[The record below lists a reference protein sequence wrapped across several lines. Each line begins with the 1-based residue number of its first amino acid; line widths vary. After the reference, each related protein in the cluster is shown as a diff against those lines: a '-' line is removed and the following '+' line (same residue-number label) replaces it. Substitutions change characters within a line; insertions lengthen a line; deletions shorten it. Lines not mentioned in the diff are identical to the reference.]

1 MMILKFM
8 CTRFASRV
16 ENSFPIGLWAGLP
29 NQTKRL
35 LLLENKAMARKSII
49 FALSL
54 PLSLLLAP
62 LTTVPV
68 AAQQSTLAIVVLPTD
83 RTVLPIPEPRYPH
96 STVFDARNASPPPRF
111 EVKAPANAPNVV
123 IVLIDDMGFGQS
135 SAFGGPINMPTVEQ
149 LANGGLRYNQ
159 FHTTALCS
167 PTRAAL
173 LSGRNHHM
181 NNMGS
186 ITETATAFPGQT
198 GQRPNSVAPLAEMLR
213 LNGYSTAAFGKSH
226 ETAAWEVSPSGPT
239 DRWPTRSGFDK
250 FYGFLGGET
259 NQWAPLLYDGL
270 TQVELPNDPNY
281 NFMTD
286 MTDKAIAW
294 VQGQKSL
301 TPDKPFFVY
310 FAPGATHAPHHVP
323 KKWIAKYKGKFDQ
336 GWDKVREETLARQI
350 KLGVVPAGT
359 KLAPKPEA
367 IKDWAALSADEKK
380 LFARQMEVFAGFGEY
395 ADTEIGRFIKAIE
408 ATGQLDNTLIFYVV
422 GDNGASAEG
431 GMSGLFS
438 EMTYFNGV
446 TETVQDI
453 LKHYDELGGPT
464 TYPHYAAGWAVAGD
478 TPFTWTKQVASS
490 YGGTRNGMVVHWPER
505 IAAKG
510 EVRSQW
516 HHVIDIAPTILEA
529 AGLPEPKSV
538 NGTLQTPIEGV
549 SMLYTFADPKAEST
563 HKTQYFEIF
572 GNRAIYNDGWLAG
585 TVHRAAWEFKPRA
598 TLENDTW
605 ELYDTRTDFS
615 LTNDLAAKN
624 PEKLKEMQDLFLKE
638 AVKYTVLPL
647 DDRLTERFI
656 AALVGRP
663 DLMAGRTSLTVH
675 QGMTGM
681 SENVFINLKN
691 RSHVITA
698 EVEVPKTGANG
709 VILAQAG
716 RFGGWSLYVKDGKP
730 IYTYNFLGLQR
741 FTVAAKQALPAGKAT
756 IRFEFAYDG
765 GGMGKGGTGTIFVNG
780 KNVATG
786 RIDRTQCCV
795 FSADEGAD
803 VGVDNDT
810 PVTEAYKVP
819 FKFTGKIAKV
829 TIELKEMN
837 KADRDDAEQG
847 RKAAALK
854 KGLSD

>member
-1 MMILKFM
+1 MRTARLKWTM
-8 CTRFASRV
+8 LVSVVAIMLMV
-16 ENSFPIGLWAGLP
+16 A
-29 NQTKRL
+29 
-35 LLLENKAMARKSII
+35 SII
-49 FALSL
+49 GPAG
-54 PLSLLLAP
+54 
-62 LTTVPV
+62 
-68 AAQQSTLAIVVLPTD
+68 AQQGAAPARVVLPTD
-83 RTVLPIPEPRYPH
+83 RTVLPIPEPQYPH
-96 STVFDARNASPPPRF
+96 STVFNARNATPPPRF
-111 EVKAPANAPNVV
+111 EVKAPANAPNVL

-135 SAFGGPINMPTVEQ
+135 SAFGGPIHMPTVER
-149 LANGGLRYNQ
+149 LANEGLRYNE

-250 FYGFLGGET
+250 FYGFIGGET
-259 NQWAPLLYDGL
+259 NQWAPLIYDGMI
-270 TQVELPNDPNY
+270 QVEPSHDPNY

-286 MTDKAIAW
+286 MTNQAIDW
-294 VQGQKSL
+294 MQYQKSL
-301 TPDKPFFVY
+301 TPDKPFFIY

-323 KKWIAKYKGKFDQ
+323 KEWIAKYRGQFDQ
-336 GWDKVREETLARQI
+336 GWDKLREETLARQI

-367 IKDWAALSADEKK
+367 IKDWATLSADEKK
-380 LFARQMEVFAGFGEY
+380 LFTRQMEVFAGFGEY
-395 ADTEIGRFIKAIE
+395 TDTEIGRLIQAIE
-408 ATGQLDNTLIFYVV
+408 ATGQLDNTLVFYIV

-431 GMSGLFS
+431 GMNGLFN
-438 EMTYFNGV
+438 EYTYFNGV
-446 TETVQDI
+446 HETVPDI

-490 YGGTRNGMVVHWPER
+490 YGGTRNGMAIHWPKG

-510 EVRSQW
+510 QVRSQW

-538 NGTLQTPIEGV
+538 NGTVQTPIEGV
-549 SMLYTFADPKAEST
+549 SLVYTFADAKAPSRHT
-563 HKTQYFEIF
+563 TQYFEIL
-572 GNRAIYNDGWLAG
+572 GNRAIYNDAWLAG
-585 TVHRAAWEFKPRA
+585 TVHRAAWELKVRRP
-598 TLENDTW
+598 LEDDIW

-615 LTNDLAAKN
+615 LANDLAAKN
-624 PEKLKEMQDLFLKE
+624 PGKLKEMQALFLKE
-638 AVKYTVLPL
+638 AVKYSVLPL
-647 DDRLTERFI
+647 DDRLQERFV

-663 DLMAGRTSLTVH
+663 DLMAGRTSLTVY

-681 SENVFINLKN
+681 SENVFINLKSK
-691 RSHVITA
+691 SHTITA
-698 EVEVPKTGANG
+698 EVEIPKKGANG

-716 RFGGWSLYVKDGKP
+716 RFGGWSLYLKDGKP
-730 IYTYNFLGLQR
+730 TYTYNWLGLKR
-741 FTVAAKQALPAGKAT
+741 FTVAATQAVPAGKAT
-756 IRFEFAYDG
+756 LRFEFAYDG
-765 GGMGKGGTGTIFVNG
+765 GGLGKGGTGTLFVNG
-780 KNVATG
+780 KQVATG
-786 RIDRTQCCV
+786 RIEKTQFAV

-803 VGVDNDT
+803 VGADEGT

-819 FKFTGKIAKV
+819 FKFTGTINKV
-829 TIELKEMN
+829 TIELKEV
-837 KADRDDAEQG
+837 
-847 RKAAALK
+847 KAAAHDEAEQARRVATLK